1 MIFRIGIVLILF
13 ASSTGCNSI
22 RTTFMTTN
30 ECGDLERDSIGCRQ
44 GLPVMVKVP
53 THVEVKVEETRYYEL
68 PTIAAPDGVEGEGEE
83 EEEEGEGEGEGE
95 GTKFDFSQELTRVKL
110 ATSRT
115 PTITTVFTEKMV
127 LLDPKRPASGSGSFA
142 FGFPSTG
149 DGIGKGSLTSAKYK
163 AVDTTLIDSGNLIT
177 TALATFG
184 TGVPT
189 SLATSANGGKVI
201 STTNVIA
208 YKRFPIDCNV
218 EAEIQ
223 RFLDQH
229 INSCSKDCLTENAP
243 NYAKGE

>member
-68 PTIAAPDGVEGEGEE
+68 PTIAAPDGV
-83 EEEEGEGEGEGE
+83 EGEGE